1 MQGTYQRLPL
11 DGLGTDSQ
19 PNRCMEHSSAV
30 GAWTEEQSMRVS
42 HAYIRRSTFA
52 GVVGQERE
60 TLFAGC
66 SVLLVGLTIVEVP
79 CYLRWSIVICN
90 IDNEL
95 LICCVAV
102 INKSLYLKVYL
113 CPLPPT
119 QARSFVYTFEMSTV
133 PN

>member
-79 CYLRWSIVICN
+79 CYLEWSIVCN

-95 LICCVAV
+95 RIFAV
-102 INKSLYLKVYL
+102 LLLSTNRCTLKSLSLPSTSHSSTFFCVYFRNVDS
-113 CPLPPT
+113 P
-119 QARSFVYTFEMSTV
+119 
-133 PN
+133 

>member
-79 CYLRWSIVICN
+79 CYLEWSIVCN

-95 LICCVAV
+95 RIFAV
-102 INKSLYLKVYL
+102 LLLSTNRCTLKSLSLPSTSHSSTFFRVYFRNVDS
-113 CPLPPT
+113 P
-119 QARSFVYTFEMSTV
+119 
-133 PN
+133 